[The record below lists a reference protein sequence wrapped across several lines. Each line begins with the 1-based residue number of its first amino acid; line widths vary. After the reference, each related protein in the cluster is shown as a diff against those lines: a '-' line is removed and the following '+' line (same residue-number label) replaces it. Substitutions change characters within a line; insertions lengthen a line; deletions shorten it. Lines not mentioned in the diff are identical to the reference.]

1 MAAKNIRDSAIQSI
15 ENVYDYTN
23 KPEFTDQPISELQLR
38 LDYLHES
45 FNRFTV
51 NHQELL
57 NRAINQGDQDD
68 ERDQKELFGR
78 IEENYFEIRRRLQE
92 RLAQI
97 NQTNQHPIEDDDN
110 ESEQGQFDNN
120 DSHSEN
126 NRAISPSPNDNN
138 TSLIGSLQSSNYP
151 SQHMQPQV
159 EMTQFGQL
167 VQQMCMSMANK
178 KENTWGKFDGDLS
191 KWQGFHD
198 AFKAAV
204 HDDDLIAPAFKLQ
217 FLKSSLEGRAA
228 REFGEWPGGNDN
240 YQLAWQWL
248 IEQNKQDYATSK
260 TILFRLLSFTRIER
274 ASSSAIQKLCTIT
287 QNVIRQLEAMKFPVK
302 HYNMIIVH
310 IVHDKLDPE
319 TSKDWELNR
328 KSENPT
334 VDEITDFLRLRAR
347 ALFNSQCN
355 DKKDCKEQRKRPSYD
370 KELNH
375 QNKRAKS
382 SYQSS
387 ANDKEKKTDSG
398 QCKFCTEKHWL
409 NQCKQFRKLKLNERK
424 STVRELKVCFNC
436 FSSSHQ
442 VKDCTWRACSHC
454 QKMHHV
460 LLCDQNPY
468 NKSVNAVQTKQKS
481 KRDVKKE
488 KKQPNPPKSS

>member
-1 MAAKNIRDSAIQSI
+1 M
-15 ENVYDYTN
+15 
-23 KPEFTDQPISELQLR
+23 
-38 LDYLHES
+38 
-45 FNRFTV
+45 
-51 NHQELL
+51 
-57 NRAINQGDQDD
+57 
-68 ERDQKELFGR
+68 
-78 IEENYFEIRRRLQE
+78 
-92 RLAQI
+92 
-97 NQTNQHPIEDDDN
+97 
-110 ESEQGQFDNN
+110 
-120 DSHSEN
+120 
-126 NRAISPSPNDNN
+126 
-138 TSLIGSLQSSNYP
+138 
-151 SQHMQPQV
+151 
-159 EMTQFGQL
+159 
-167 VQQMCMSMANK
+167 
-178 KENTWGKFDGDLS
+178 
-191 KWQGFHD
+191 
-198 AFKAAV
+198 
-204 HDDDLIAPAFKLQ
+204 
-217 FLKSSLEGRAA
+217 
-228 REFGEWPGGNDN
+228 
-240 YQLAWQWL
+240 
-248 IEQNKQDYATSK
+248 
-260 TILFRLLSFTRIER
+260 
-274 ASSSAIQKLCTIT
+274 
-287 QNVIRQLEAMKFPVK
+287 
-302 HYNMIIVH
+302 
-310 IVHDKLDPE
+310 
-319 TSKDWELNR
+319 NR

-347 ALFNSQCN
+347 ALFNSQSN

-382 SYQSS
+382 SYQSN

-436 FSSSHQ
+436 FGSSHQ